1 MVLGVLDE
9 VNQLNFGFDFW
20 WQNGKSAFIN
30 SALRAAS

>member
-20 WQNGKSAFIN
+20 WENGKSALLN
-30 SALRAAS
+30 SALWAAA